1 VTQADERP
9 FRSAAILRG
18 VAFAALALA
27 LLAWPIVPHDTDL
40 FYHLNFGRRIAST
53 LSLPHTAFYSYVES
67 THALVDYYW
76 LSQLVFYWVDHALGS
91 IGLIALRAALF
102 LALSAVVVQLA
113 ARSSLGRA
121 SPTRAACVVVPALL
135 VTLERYSTVR
145 PHMFSYLFLATALL
159 CVELGGRAL
168 LLLVPI
174 AVLWSNLHGIEYP
187 VFLLVLGGAV
197 AERLVRIAVAV
208 GDPKA
213 ARSETLVLCGA
224 AAALLANPFGAR
236 LLPVPFTPLGLVG
249 QAIFE
254 LQTLRITD
262 LISFGFE
269 KLVPTWEALRAVVLG
284 VALACAITNVA
295 RKTMQLRHLVWL
307 TFGLYLLTRAPR
319 FSIEFT
325 LLSLPTMLA
334 SDWLAGRPS
343 ATARGPLRVVL
354 WGALAALTVARIDKI
369 TRGPFAYPLADNF
382 LPRGTAAL
390 LRAHAPSGRVLHH
403 PNYGGYLEWTFGDRF
418 TIGADLQ
425 TPFLFPG
432 TRVLEL
438 SSAFAEPRP
447 LQAAA
452 AIWRADYV
460 LVPWSDIAQLEPGVS
475 DKYAPVGFD
484 DVVVAYAHRER
495 CAAFVSRFELH
506 ALVPANLNRLLY
518 GQLPASRLTGAE
530 YELARLEKID
540 SHVAVVHTARAV
552 VAAMR
557 GARAQALQHARAAVA
572 LAPGQLEAL
581 RVAGE
586 IELEQGLAA
595 DALPQ
600 FMRALE
606 LVEASGAPPVLRSRL
621 AWGAARALTALGRAR
636 ETYAL
641 IAPVFGDV
649 TSTSVTAGDLKLL
662 AAAAGD
668 AAETSAARTLARL
681 AAIRSGLQPA
691 GQQ

>member
-1 VTQADERP
+1 VTLAGERP
-9 FRSAAILRG
+9 IRNAAGLLG
-18 VAFAALALA
+18 VVLAALALA

-53 LSLPHTAFYSYVES
+53 LSIPHTAWYSYIET

-76 LSQLVFYWVDHALGS
+76 LSQLVFYRVHNAFGP

-102 LALSAVVVQLA
+102 LALTSVVVRLA
-113 ARSSLGRA
+113 TQSLLGRA
-121 SPTRAACVVVPALL
+121 SPLRAACVVVPALL
-135 VTLERYSTVR
+135 VTLERFSTVR

-168 LLLVPI
+168 LALVPI

-187 VFLLVLGGAV
+187 VFVLVLGGAA
-197 AERLVRIAVAV
+197 AERLAGIVRHATDRATL
-208 GDPKA
+208 
-213 ARSETLVLCGA
+213 RNETLVLCA
-224 AAALLANPFGAR
+224 AFVALLANPFGVR

-254 LQTLRITD
+254 LQALRIAD
-262 LISFGFE
+262 LLDFGVE
-269 KLVPTWEALRAVVLG
+269 KLVPTWEALRAVVLSL
-284 VALACAITNVA
+284 ALACALAGLA
-295 RKTMQLRHLVWL
+295 RRTLKLRHLVWL
-307 TFGLYLLTRAPR
+307 LGGLYLLTRAPR

-325 LLSLPTMLA
+325 LLSLPTLLG
-334 SDWLAGRPS
+334 SHWLADRPS
-343 ATARGPLRVVL
+343 LSAKAPLRVLL
-354 WGALAALTVARIDKI
+354 WAALAALAIARVGKV

-390 LRAHAPSGRVLHH
+390 LRAHAPTGRVLHH
-403 PNYGGYLEWTFGDRF
+403 PNYAGYLEWTFDTRF

-425 TPFLFPG
+425 TPFLFSG

-438 SSAFAEPRP
+438 SSAFAEPRA
-447 LQAAA
+447 LHSAAE
-452 AIWRADYV
+452 IWRADYV
-460 LVPWSDIAQLEPGVS
+460 LVPWSAIAQLEPGVT
-475 DKYAPVGFD
+475 DHYAPVGFD

-518 GQLPASRLTGAE
+518 GQLPASELASADL
-530 YELARLEKID
+530 ELARLGKID
-540 SHVAVVHTARAV
+540 GRVAVVHTARAV
-552 VAAMR
+552 VAETR
-557 GARAQALQHARAAVA
+557 GARAEALKHAEAAVA

-586 IELEQGLAA
+586 IALEQGLAA
-595 DALPQ
+595 AALPH
-600 FMRALE
+600 FTRALE
-606 LVEASGAPPVLRSRL
+606 LAQTSGTPPALRSRL

-641 IAPVFGDV
+641 IAPAFGDI
-649 TSTSVTAGDLKLL
+649 TSSTITADDLQLL

-668 AAETSAARTLARL
+668 ATDTTAARTLARL
-681 AAIRSGLQPA
+681 AALRGERSLVKQR
-691 GQQ
+691 